1 MKIMQVNNF
10 YAKPQLQPSFGE
22 RDDFGDPNVFDPWVK
37 EEMELKDKYIK
48 KSADLLSD
56 FHNDKISFRVFKRE
70 KKLLEEWFENG
81 KNAIAEKWHKVSINY
96 EPPKPKKNI
105 IQKLFKLK

>member
-1 MKIMQVNNF
+1 MQINNF
-10 YAKPQLQPSFGE
+10 YTKSQVQPSFGE
-22 RDDFGDPNVFDPWVK
+22 IDEWGGVRVFDPWVK
-37 EEMELKDKYIK
+37 EKMELEDKYFK
-48 KSADLLSD
+48 KSDNLLSD
-56 FHNDKISFRVFKRE
+56 YHNGKISFRVFKRK

-96 EPPKPKKNI
+96 EPPKPKKNF